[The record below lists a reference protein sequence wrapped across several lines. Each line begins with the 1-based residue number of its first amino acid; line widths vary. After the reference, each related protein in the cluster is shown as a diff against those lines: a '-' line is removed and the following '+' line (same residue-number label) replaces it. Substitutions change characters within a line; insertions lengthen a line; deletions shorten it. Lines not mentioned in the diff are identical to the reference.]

1 MLALRGCLQSTL
13 GRQSPPSAHASVIGG
28 KADSKCSRA
37 FPLLTQSGYCRR
49 ANRTSLLRTGDAPA
63 RASCQSQFTQMFAGA
78 PKRAG
83 TPRRTRR
90 QRLERPNMAQLDEN
104 KLQQFVGKM
113 LGDLGGAFSVPTV
126 RIGLR
131 LGLFNALH
139 EGGPATSDELAKRA
153 GGLTERY
160 VREWALAQAANGFID
175 YNAASRKFSLSPEQ
189 AMVFA
194 QKDSPVYLAG
204 AFDIV
209 AAMIEGEPKVENSF
223 RTGAGVRWGDS
234 AGCLF
239 CATGAFFRPGYV
251 NNIVQNW
258 LPTLDGVE
266 AKLKSGAKVADVGCG
281 VGFSTLLM
289 ARAFSKSQ
297 FVGYDFHAPSVEEAN
312 RHAVAHGLG
321 DRVSFKQATAKDI
334 KESGFDLVTCFDCLH
349 DMGDPRGCARHM
361 RRILKADGT
370 WMIVEPVAGNRP
382 EDNINPVGRL
392 YYNASTMICV
402 PTSLD
407 QEVGEGLGA
416 QAGEAKLTEVIR
428 DGGFTRIRRATAG
441 PFNMVLEARA

>member
-1 MLALRGCLQSTL
+1 MPITVRTNVRGSTKKERVISCAGYGRPIETGPLMSGAQITPVNELTDTGQAGASAMANSNGSNTKIGNAIRALAN
-13 GRQSPPSAHASVIGG
+13 
-28 KADSKCSRA
+28 K
-37 FPLLTQSGYCRR
+37 
-49 ANRTSLLRTGDAPA
+49 APA
-63 RASCQSQFTQMFAGA
+63 IGET
-78 PKRAG
+78 
-83 TPRRTRR
+83 
-90 QRLERPNMAQLDEN
+90 NMAQLDEN
-104 KLQQFVGKM
+104 RLQQFVGKM

-194 QKDSPVYLAG
+194 EKDSPVYLAG

-209 AAMIEGEPKVENSF
+209 AAMIEGEQKVENSF

-251 NNIVQNW
+251 NSIVQNW
-258 LPTLDGVE
+258 LPALDGVE

-289 ARAFSKSQ
+289 AQAFSKSQ

-321 DRVSFKQATAKDI
+321 DRVSFKEASAKDI

-349 DMGDPRGCARHM
+349 DMGDPRGCAHHM
-361 RRILKADGT
+361 HRILKADGT
-370 WMIVEPVAGNRP
+370 WMIVEPIAGNRP
-382 EDNINPVGRL
+382 EDNMNPVGRL